1 MEKIDVSPIDVSRLQ
16 PTRYQTKKAILSID
30 IVGNVTVELIK
41 HKSRLHEDRVVDV
54 CRISKNGQNIDVY
67 QPDTTRYVIK
77 YLVVKQISNHL
88 KKNAG
93 VSKLKII
100 RRNSRPTHRTRN
112 VSPSAHCPL
121 AIGKNTN
128 SPQDSFN

>member
-77 YLVVKQISNHL
+77 YLVVKQISNHF
-88 KKNAG
+88 
-93 VSKLKII
+93 SF
-100 RRNSRPTHRTRN
+100 RRFP
-112 VSPSAHCPL
+112 
-121 AIGKNTN
+121 
-128 SPQDSFN
+128 F